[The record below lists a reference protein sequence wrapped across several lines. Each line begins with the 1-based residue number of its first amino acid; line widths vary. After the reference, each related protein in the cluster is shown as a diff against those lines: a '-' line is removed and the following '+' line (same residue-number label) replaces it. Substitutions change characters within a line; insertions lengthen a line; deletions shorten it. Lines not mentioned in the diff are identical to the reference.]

1 MPVMYSHHVNKLL
14 NQRWN
19 NVCCQVVS
27 VYAVGIGKN
36 LDHPLDYIYTRCCY
50 NMSRLTTKPTK
61 WHVRT
66 AKTQISLGIRPVWSE
81 SSLSAWRKLGTLATQ
96 WAHRED
102 SDQTVRMPR
111 LIWVFA
117 GRSHFG
123 AFVMKRLI
131 LIEPGDS
138 TTYKNDLSVQRRL
151 ISVCSRHEASNGVP
165 NEASDQ
171 SAWSVSSRHEE
182 ASQGVPTED
191 SDRFCNF
198 CYASVQT
205 FSCSLPKLIGCQIN
219 SSSSRFI
226 ARQCFPN
233 NN

>member
-1 MPVMYSHHVNKLL
+1 MCAQ
-14 NQRWN
+14 QRLRSASASA
-19 NVCCQVVS
+19 QS
-27 VYAVGIGKN
+27 G
-36 LDHPLDYIYTRCCY
+36 
-50 NMSRLTTKPTK
+50 
-61 WHVRT
+61 
-66 AKTQISLGIRPVWSE
+66 Q

-111 LIWVFA
+111 LIRVFA

-151 ISVCSRHEASNGVP
+151 ISVCSRHEASHGVP

-191 SDRFCNF
+191 SDRCVDWFKSSLILISFCN
-198 CYASVQT
+198 
-205 FSCSLPKLIGCQIN
+205 LL
-219 SSSSRFI
+219 
-226 ARQCFPN
+226 CFGSEI
-233 NN
+233 